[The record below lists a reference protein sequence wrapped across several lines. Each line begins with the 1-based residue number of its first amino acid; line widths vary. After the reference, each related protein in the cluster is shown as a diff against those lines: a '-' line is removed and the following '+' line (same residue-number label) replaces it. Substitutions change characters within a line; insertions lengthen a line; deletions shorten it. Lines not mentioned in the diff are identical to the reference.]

1 MLKYDIVMSNFYI
14 FKEKRKMNQRDI
26 FIKEIRGESLGNVN
40 NQSSSEE
47 LFQNEVL
54 RPILK
59 LQNDLFI
66 ASFLN
71 YISKYK
77 RDFYSKTVEN
87 KLAVIENAIQKDIK
101 FRNALKGM
109 IIGLFTNDEYALYI
123 QNSSSLNKRMMNLLI
138 ERLKSQVQLFDVEAE
153 QN

>member
-1 MLKYDIVMSNFYI
+1 MD
-14 FKEKRKMNQRDI
+14 QRDKL
-26 FIKEIRGESLGNVN
+26 IKEIRGESLGDTNV
-40 NQSSSEE
+40 QSSSDE

-77 RDFYSKTVEN
+77 RDFYTKSVEN
-87 KLAVIENAIQKDIK
+87 KLSIIENAIQKDIK

-123 QNSSSLNKRMMNLLI
+123 KNSSSLNKRMMNLLI
-138 ERLKSQVQLFDVEAE
+138 ERLKSQVQLFEM
-153 QN
+153 Q

>member
-1 MLKYDIVMSNFYI
+1 
-14 FKEKRKMNQRDI
+14 MNQRDI

-87 KLAVIENAIQKDIK
+87 KLAIIENAIQKDIK

-153 QN
+153 QNENVPK

>member
-1 MLKYDIVMSNFYI
+1 
-14 FKEKRKMNQRDI
+14 MNQRDI

-77 RDFYSKTVEN
+77 RDFYTKTVEN

-109 IIGLFTNDEYALYI
+109 IIGLFTTDEYTVYI

-138 ERLKSQVQLFDVEAE
+138 ERLKSQVQLFDIEVE
-153 QN
+153 